1 MGIAPKQFGLYAG
14 LLLVGSGAGWA
25 THSYLFNPA
34 NADQDSQRPSMAT
47 SVLRTATESAESAP
61 RAQAKAYPPI
71 DNPNFIA
78 AAAEQV
84 GPAVVR
90 IDASRSVRGVS
101 ETLEHPFFKRFFTEE
116 LPIDP
121 ELPERLEQGTGS
133 GFILSQDGQVMTNA
147 HVVEGASTV
156 TVTLNDGRT
165 FEGKV
170 IGTDPITDVAVVQI
184 TGDNL
189 PTAPLGSTENLAAGQ
204 WAIAIGNPLGLDNT
218 VTAGIISALGRTS
231 SQVGISDK
239 RVQFIQTDAAIN
251 PGNSGGP
258 LLNAQG
264 EVIGM
269 NTAIRAGAQGLGF
282 AIPIETAKRI
292 GDQLFKDGEVQHPY
306 LGIQMVNLNPE
317 MRQRINDDEDIDFEI
332 EAESGVM
339 VIRVMEDTPAEA
351 AGLQR
356 GDVINKVNEV
366 EVATATEVQAQVEAS
381 SIGKSLKVEVDRKG
395 KPQVLEV
402 KPTKMPNALQ

>member
-1 MGIAPKQFGLYAG
+1 MGIAPKQLGLYVG

-25 THSYLFNPA
+25 SHSYFFNPETE
-34 NADQDSQRPSMAT
+34 DQDSKLPIAT
-47 SVLRTATESAESAP
+47 SVLRTAAEPAEAVP
-61 RAQAKAYPPI
+61 QNQARAYPPI

-101 ETLEHPFFKRFFTEE
+101 ETFEHPFFKRFFTEE

-165 FEGKV
+165 FEGNV
-170 IGTDPITDVAVVQI
+170 VGTDPITDVAVVQI
-184 TGDNL
+184 NGEEL
-189 PTAPLGSTENLAAGQ
+189 PTAPLGSTDGLAAGQ

-306 LGIQMVNLNPE
+306 LGIQM
-317 MRQRINDDEDIDFEI
+317 
-332 EAESGVM
+332 
-339 VIRVMEDTPAEA
+339 
-351 AGLQR
+351 
-356 GDVINKVNEV
+356 
-366 EVATATEVQAQVEAS
+366 
-381 SIGKSLKVEVDRKG
+381 
-395 KPQVLEV
+395 
-402 KPTKMPNALQ
+402 

>member
-1 MGIAPKQFGLYAG
+1 MGIAPKQLGLYAG

-25 THSYLFNPA
+25 SHSYFFNPETK
-34 NADQDSQRPSMAT
+34 DQDSKLPIAT
-47 SVLRTATESAESAP
+47 SVLRTAAEPAEAAP
-61 RAQAKAYPPI
+61 HGQAYPPI

-101 ETLEHPFFKRFFTEE
+101 ETFEHPFFKRFFTEE
-116 LPIDP
+116 LPVDP

-165 FEGKV
+165 FEGNV
-170 IGTDPITDVAVVQI
+170 VGTDPITDVAVVQI
-184 TGDNL
+184 TGEDL
-189 PTAPLGSTENLAAGQ
+189 PTAPLGSTDSLAAGQ

-317 MRQRINDDEDIDFEI
+317 MRQRVNDNEELDFTI
-332 EAESGVM
+332 EADSGVM
-339 VIRVMEDTPAEA
+339 VIRVMEGTPAED
-351 AGLQR
+351 AGIQR
-356 GDVINKVNEV
+356 GDVISKVNEI
-366 EVATATEVQAQVEAS
+366 EVATATDVQAQVEAS
-381 SIGKSLKVEVDRKG
+381 SIGKALKVEIDRRGEIKT
-395 KPQVLEV
+395 LEV

>member
-1 MGIAPKQFGLYAG
+1 MGIAPKQLGLYVG

-25 THSYLFNPA
+25 SHSYFFNPETE
-34 NADQDSQRPSMAT
+34 DQDSKLPIAT
-47 SVLRTATESAESAP
+47 SVLRTTAEPAEAASQSQ
-61 RAQAKAYPPI
+61 AQAYPSI

-101 ETLEHPFFKRFFTEE
+101 ETFEHPFFKRFFTEE
-116 LPIDP
+116 LPVDP

-165 FEGKV
+165 FEGNV

-184 TGDNL
+184 NGEDL
-189 PTAPLGSTENLAAGQ
+189 PTAPLGSTDGLAAGQ

-317 MRQRINDDEDIDFEI
+317 MRQRINDDEDMDFTI
-332 EAESGVM
+332 EADSGVM
-339 VIRVMEDTPAEA
+339 VIRVMEGTPAED
-351 AGLQR
+351 AGIQR
-356 GDVINKVNEV
+356 GDVINKVNEI
-366 EVATATEVQAQVEAS
+366 EVATATDVQAQVETS
-381 SIGKSLKVEVDRKG
+381 SIGKPLKVEVNRKG
-395 KPQVLEV
+395 ETKTLEV